1 MWQLF
6 CVHADLIYILLV
18 LITISDLNVS
28 FKVISLR
35 LSILFLEITLKKY
48 IPKNLPC
55 LVIIVGDFFLLSLF
69 EKRR

>member
-6 CVHADLIYILLV
+6 CVHAGLIYILLV

-35 LSILFLEITLKKY
+35 LSILFLEITLKK
-48 IPKNLPC
+48 
-55 LVIIVGDFFLLSLF
+55 VHS
-69 EKRR
+69 